1 MIINRIYTGDD
12 GQSHF
17 EEIDVPLE
25 DADWGQT
32 SALIQTQGLRFRQTP
47 SGGELD
53 FHNAPRRQWVIML
66 GGSITISVGDGS
78 SRTLVAGD
86 VLLAEDVSGQG
97 HTTVVNGGW
106 PRAVI
111 PRRSVA

>member
-1 MIINRIYTGDD
+1 MFIRMYTGDD
-12 GQSHF
+12 NQTHLDEMDMENITTGFQIVQKAS
-17 EEIDVPLE
+17 VLE
-25 DADWGQT
+25 FSNNIPDNLEGW
-32 SALIQTQGLRFRQTP
+32 
-47 SGGELD
+47 
-53 FHNAPRRQWVIML
+53 HNAPRRQWVIIL

-111 PRRSVA
+111 PIPANG